1 MQPAVSAGR
10 LSFEEKSTNMTCLTC
25 LVVMVL
31 ALLAGSPLLL
41 AQRAQRRRQRDFDK
55 MRRIR
60 FHPR

>member
-1 MQPAVSAGR
+1 MG
-10 LSFEEKSTNMTCLTC
+10 MTCLTC

-60 FHPR
+60 LHPR